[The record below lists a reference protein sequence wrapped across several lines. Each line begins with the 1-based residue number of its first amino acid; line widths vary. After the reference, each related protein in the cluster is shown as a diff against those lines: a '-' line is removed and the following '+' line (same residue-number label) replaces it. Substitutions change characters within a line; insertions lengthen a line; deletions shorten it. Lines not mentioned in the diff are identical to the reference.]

1 MIDSIDQFF
10 FQPEVRF
17 LFSQCAIF
25 RTNNNLL
32 AQRSPH
38 KFMFCL
44 AHNSKKNNKV
54 RRQHPKVPFLCHRTI
69 PTRTKVH
76 TATSRSDSQ
85 FAIAPS
91 FTSMKQTRMI
101 NSTEQILFLVPTI
114 KEEHHQEM
122 DMHRLSENDLK
133 TLRTKDPFMYHS
145 IPEVHTATFTLQE
158 VEYANTISSQAS
170 STVTRKSR
178 VSTECHPS
186 LLTKEFLQ
194 DEEFESL
201 WSALIN
207 RLADIVESDI

>member
-17 LFSQCAIF
+17 LFLQRAIF
-25 RTNNNLL
+25 RTNLP

-38 KFMFCL
+38 KLMFCL
-44 AHNSKKNNKV
+44 VDNSKKNNKV
-54 RRQHPKVPFLCHRTI
+54 RRQHPKDPFFCHRTI